1 MDPTTPEQYKDRVD
15 KTSPFVV
22 SATITPWCHGNDGV
36 HDDKMV
42 LFGYY
47 DLATGEWTEYEDGED
62 PSIPS
67 VIGTEGL
74 GLYFRCKYCNTEV
87 KIYYEPPGRKE
98 IMEQLHDVLVIT
110 SHPERST
117 K

>member
-22 SATITPWCHGNDGV
+22 SATITPWCHGND
-36 HDDKMV
+36 DDHSNGKMV

-47 DLATGEWTEYEDGED
+47 DLDTGEWTDTLD
-62 PSIPS
+62 ASIPS

-74 GLYFRCKYCNTEV
+74 GLYFRCKHCNTEV